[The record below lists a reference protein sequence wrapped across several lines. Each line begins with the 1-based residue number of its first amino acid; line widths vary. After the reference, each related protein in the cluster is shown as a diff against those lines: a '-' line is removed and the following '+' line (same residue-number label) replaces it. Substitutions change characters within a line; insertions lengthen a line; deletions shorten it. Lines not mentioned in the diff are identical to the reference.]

1 MKTIYRLT
9 IEQRKNGQSWGEDI
23 ILDFSNKNDAW
34 RTICDMEVGE
44 YAKHNTV
51 FQLEKVNINEED
63 DNAAGD
69 GNGSQTE

>member
-1 MKTIYRLT
+1 MKTYRLT
-9 IEQRKNGQSWGEDI
+9 ITQRKNGQSWGEEI
-23 ILDFSNKNDAW
+23 ILDFTNKADAW

-63 DNAAGD
+63 DNAAGNGD
-69 GNGSQTE
+69 GSKTE

>member
-1 MKTIYRLT
+1 MKTMYRLT
-9 IEQRKNGQSWGEDI
+9 IKQRMNGQTWGEEI
-23 ILDFSNKNDAW
+23 ILDFPNKADAW

-63 DNAAGD
+63 DNAGGNGD
-69 GNGSQTE
+69 GGQTE